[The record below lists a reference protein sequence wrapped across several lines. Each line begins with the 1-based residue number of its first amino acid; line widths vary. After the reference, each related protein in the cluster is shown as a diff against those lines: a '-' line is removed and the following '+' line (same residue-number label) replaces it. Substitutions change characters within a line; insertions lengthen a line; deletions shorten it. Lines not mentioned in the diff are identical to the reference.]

1 MAQRNQPRTRTT
13 ERTHEGGVAQAG
25 SNEQQLRRAVTACLL
40 WESTF
45 YESGEDIATR
55 IHGLAN
61 RCSADFVGDLA
72 LDVRKKHGLRHAPL
86 WLILALLPRKDMPGV
101 AKAKLIT
108 EVISRA
114 DEIAEVLAMYW
125 DGKGEGKPVSA
136 ALKRGMAGAF
146 HKFEEYHFG
155 KYKGAGKAVT
165 LRDAMFI
172 AHPKPKDKDQAD
184 LFKRIADDTLK
195 TPDTWEVGLSAGG
208 DKQKV
213 FTDLLN
219 KGKLGYLA
227 CLRNIR
233 NMVEANVNRELI
245 TERLEDPKGRGGI
258 LPFQFLTASLMVPG
272 FESVLDAAMIASLE
286 AMDVFP
292 GKTAVMVD
300 TSGSMETPISQRN
313 TMAAVDAAAAMAIMA
328 RELCDDVRVYAWASE
343 CQEVPARRGMALRDA
358 VRQMHVGHAT
368 FGDNAVEHVMKD
380 GPWDRIIMITDMQLH
395 DHLQGYP
402 EVEHKYLVNVRTNQN
417 GVGYGNWNWVDGFS
431 AQTLRYMRELEAI
444 E

>member
-1 MAQRNQPRTRTT
+1 
-13 ERTHEGGVAQAG
+13 
-25 SNEQQLRRAVTACLL
+25 VTACLL

-55 IHGLAN
+55 IHTLAN
-61 RCSADFVGDLA
+61 QCDAAFVAQLA
-72 LDVRKKHGLRHAPL
+72 LEVRTKHRLRHAPL

-114 DEIAEVLAMYW
+114 DEIAELLAMYW
-125 DGKGEGKPVSA
+125 DGKGEGKPVAA

-146 HKFEEYHFG
+146 HKFEEYHFA
-155 KYKGAGKAVT
+155 KYKGTGKVVT

-172 AHPKPKDKDQAD
+172 AHPKPKDEEQAA
-184 LFKRIADDTLK
+184 LFKRIADDELK
-195 TPDTWEVGLSAGG
+195 VPDTWEVGLSGGG
-208 DKQKV
+208 DARKV

-233 NMVEANVNRELI
+233 NMVEADVNKELI
-245 TERLEDPKGRGGI
+245 VERLENEKGRGGV

-272 FESVLDAAMIASLE
+272 FESVLDGAMIASLE
-286 AMDVFP
+286 SMDMFP

-300 TSGSMETPISQRN
+300 TSGSMESPMSARN
-313 TMAAVDAAAAMAIMA
+313 TMAAVDAAAGMAIMV

-343 CQEVPARRGMALRDA
+343 CQEVAARRGMALRDA
-358 VRQMHVGHAT
+358 IRHADVGHAT
-368 FGDNAVEHVMKD
+368 YGDNAVERVMKD

-395 DHLQGYP
+395 DRLQGYP
-402 EVEHKYLVNVRTNQN
+402 EVEHKYVVNVRTNQN
-417 GVGYGNWNWVDGFS
+417 GVGYGNWDWVDGFS
-431 AQTLRYMRELEAI
+431 AQTIRYMRELEAV